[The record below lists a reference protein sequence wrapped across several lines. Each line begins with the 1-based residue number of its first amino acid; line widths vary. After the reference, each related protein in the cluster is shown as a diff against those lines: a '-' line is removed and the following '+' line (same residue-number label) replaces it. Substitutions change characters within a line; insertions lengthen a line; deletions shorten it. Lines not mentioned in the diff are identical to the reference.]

1 MKHLTGALFAFCLAV
16 GLSASAAADP
26 AAGTPP
32 GPGPAPAAE
41 QPPPPPPPPKPKPRP
56 KPASFA
62 CRDAV
67 SDAEKMICKSFELAR
82 LDQQMVR
89 AYDAYMDGLDQ
100 DQELTAQ
107 SADLAQRR
115 FVIERDK
122 CRDPACVREIYE
134 DRIHVL
140 RSQSRTNMGLRR

>member
-1 MKHLTGALFAFCLAV
+1 MKHLTGALVAFCLAA
-16 GLSASAAADP
+16 GLSAAAAADP
-26 AAGTPP
+26 AAGSPP
-32 GPGPAPAAE
+32 GPASAAE

-67 SDAEKMICKSFELAR
+67 SGAEKMICKSFELAR

-89 AYDAYMDGLDQ
+89 AYDAYMDSLDP

-115 FVIERDK
+115 FVIERDR
-122 CRDPACVREIYE
+122 CGDPACVREVYE

-140 RSQSRTNMGLRR
+140 RSQHSTNMGLRR